1 MTRINTN
8 INSLTAQQNLA
19 KTGVQLSQALTRL
32 STGLRINSGKD
43 DPAGMIA
50 AAQLGSDIAG
60 TNQAISNSKMGQMIL
75 DTADSALGQITSLVN
90 DIRTLV
96 TQAANSAAMSPDQ
109 IAANQLQID
118 SSLDAINRISQTTNF
133 QGRKLLDG
141 SLDFTTTH
149 NMDNTVSNFNSVQN
163 LEIDTAD
170 FGLAS
175 SMAVNVNVTAEAQKA
190 YLATTTPT
198 STTGGFVVSSNNG
211 KDSFSIVAPTTNPDN
226 YDFANTT
233 IKFASDSNAST
244 GGPRAVYDATHNVL
258 TISVNSTGTT
268 SAAAI
273 GAALASTSV
282 TTVANGVVTPVAGT
296 IAFTVSGATTNA
308 GINPLVDSMSLGT
321 AKLEGGDATHAL
333 SYLDLALTANSSAT
347 AGKNLSFSVSV
358 VAAATSSVNF
368 DSTGNLTL
376 IVGNTSTDTVGDLLD
391 DINTALGG
399 TMTASINSG
408 SETATVASLLLKTTS
423 TASGK
428 VATSD
433 TISANPAKGTVVFTG
448 GGVMT
453 LTANDGGTGGNIK
466 VNMVANAAIATT
478 SAQMVD
484 STHMLVTVGTLAGNP
499 QNTVQDI
506 ANAISRDTD
515 FTATAVKN
523 GTWAG
528 ADASTKATGAVT
540 LGAGAGGAITFTA
553 KAAGL
558 LAGFAGGIPVVTR
571 TNEAGTLMSTYVS
584 VGANGNVTFHEGA
597 DFAAMTDTALKA
609 IFDAVQGA
617 NVTWTSAVGV
627 GVMGAVGASATTLAA
642 DGTNGAAYSAMA
654 GGTDALKSY
663 TVTES
668 AGGTALT
675 EDVLFMA
682 TGNQGSHLFD
692 YKAGTLLSEVSA
704 GINQWSDGTGISSRL
719 STTGAQTRLIL
730 ESTDFGS
737 TGVVRLDVRSGGANF
752 KANMVD
758 RYGTNILSSSGTN
771 IEAKVNGVVATG
783 DGNTLSIDTPSLSMQ
798 MTVNAPT
805 TADPT
810 PSNINFTITGG
821 GAHFQIGPNV
831 VSTQKAVIGIQS
843 VNTANMNTIYGRLYQ
858 LHSGQDADLSS
869 DANMTLG
876 GKIITAVA
884 GKIATLRGRLG
895 AFSKTTMETNIQTL
909 GSTVN
914 ALTNAQSQI
923 QDADFAAETAA
934 LTRAQVLTQ
943 SGTSVLQIANRG
955 PQNVLA
961 LLQNL

>member
-8 INSLTAQQNLA
+8 VNSLTAQQNLA
-19 KTGVQLSQALTRL
+19 KTGAQLSQALTRL

-118 SSLDAINRISQTTNF
+118 SSLDAINRISQSTNF

-149 NMDNTVSNFNSVQN
+149 DMNDAISNYSAVQN

-170 FGLAS
+170 FGLS
-175 SMAVNVNVTAEAQKA
+175 TSMAVNVSVTAQAQKA

-198 STTGGFVVSSNNG
+198 STSGGFVISSNAG
-211 KDSFSIVAPTTNPDN
+211 KDSFSIVPPTSNPDD
-226 YDFANTT
+226 YDFANMT
-233 IKFASDSNAST
+233 IKFASDSNTST
-244 GGPRAVYDATHNVL
+244 GAPRAVYDATHNAL
-258 TISVNSTGTT
+258 TISVNSTGSTT
-268 SAAAI
+268 ATAI
-273 GAALASTSV
+273 GAALASTTV
-282 TTVANGVVTPVAGT
+282 TTVADGVVTTDAST
-296 IAFTVSGATTNA
+296 IAFTVAGATTDA
-308 GINPLVDSMSLGT
+308 KINPLTDSMMLGT
-321 AKLEGGDATHAL
+321 ARLEGGDATHAT
-333 SYLDLALTANSSAT
+333 SYLDLAFTANSA
-347 AGKNLSFSVSV
+347 AAVGKNLSFSVTV
-358 VAAATSSVNF
+358 VAAATSTVNY
-368 DSTGNLTL
+368 DSNGNLNL
-376 IVGNTSTDTVGDLLD
+376 IVGNTSTDTVETLLD

-399 TMTASINSG
+399 TMTASITSG
-408 SETATVASLLLKTTS
+408 SEAATVASLLLKTTS

-428 VATSD
+428 VATSSSI
-433 TISANPAKGTVVFTG
+433 TANNAQGTMVFNG

-453 LTANDGGTGGNIK
+453 LQANDGGTGGNIK
-466 VNMVANAAIATT
+466 VNMMADAAVATT
-478 SAQMVD
+478 SAQMID
-484 STHMLVTVGTLAGNP
+484 ATHMLVTVGTLAGNP
-499 QNTVQDI
+499 ENTVQDI
-506 ANAISRDTD
+506 ANAITRDTD
-515 FTATAVKN
+515 YTATAVKN

-528 ADASTKATGAVT
+528 ADASTQAAGAVVVGTGADGT
-540 LGAGAGGAITFTA
+540 LTFTA
-553 KAAGL
+553 KAAGIL
-558 LAGFAGGIPVVTR
+558 TGSPAIPSVTR
-571 TNEAGTLMSTYVS
+571 VSEVGTLMNTYAS
-584 VGANGNVTFHEGA
+584 VGANGNVTVHAGA
-597 DFAAMTDTALKA
+597 DFATMTNTAFKTMINSL
-609 IFDAVQGA
+609 QGA
-617 NVTWTSAVGV
+617 NVTITSATNGNA
-627 GVMGAVGASATTLAA
+627 MGAVTVAATTLAA
-642 DGTNGAAYSAMA
+642 DGTNGAAYVAMA
-654 GGTDALKSY
+654 GGTDALNTY

-682 TGNQGSHLFD
+682 TGNQGSQLFNF
-692 YKAGTLLSEVSA
+692 KAGTLLSEVSA
-704 GINQWSDGTGISSRL
+704 GINQWSDGTGVTSRL
-719 STTGAQTRLIL
+719 TTSGAQTKLVF

-737 TGVVRLDVRSGGANF
+737 NGTVRIDVRSGGTSF
-752 KANMVD
+752 KSGMVD
-758 RYGTNILSSSGTN
+758 RYGTNILASSGTD

-783 DGNTLSIDTPSLSMQ
+783 DGNTLSINTPSLAMQ
-798 MTVNAPT
+798 MTVNDPT
-805 TADPT
+805 TAAPT
-810 PSNINFTITGG
+810 PANINFTITGG

-843 VNTANMNTIYGRLYQ
+843 VNTTNMNTIYGRLYQ
-858 LHSGQDADLSS
+858 LHSGENADLSS
-869 DANMTLG
+869 DQNMTLG

-895 AFSKTTMETNIQTL
+895 AFSKTTMETNILTL